1 VDLIRPSVT
10 FTVRGIPVPQGT
22 ARAFVAGGRARLA
35 TDANRP
41 NSAIGAWRVAIAAE
55 ARAAIG
61 DRPCL
66 EGPVSVSVDF
76 VMPRPKGHYGR
87 SGIKLTAPR
96 WHAGRPDAD
105 KLLRAF
111 LDAITGVVIRDDSQ
125 VASVIARKPYED
137 AALRPGC
144 VVRISPLEVT
154 R

>member
-1 VDLIRPSVT
+1 MTAVA

-41 NSAIGAWRVAIAAE
+41 NSPIGAWRVAIATA
-55 ARAAIG
+55 ARAAMG
-61 DRPCL
+61 SGPLL

-87 SGIKLTAPR
+87 SGLKLTAPR

-137 AALRPGC
+137 DALRPGC